1 MICRLT
7 ARNQARAGRMV
18 TIKLKYVDHFFD
30 RHGKERAYFRAPGG
44 NRTPLPLPVGSPE
57 FMDAYN
63 DALASHPKR
72 ERKMTSVALHKPRS
86 LAALITEYR
95 KSARYQSI
103 KASTKGAYNGPLQWL
118 ADRYG
123 EQSIT
128 DLTRGDV
135 IRIQG
140 RKASDGNA
148 ASNTVLKVLRILVAH
163 AIDLGWRQTDPTLRI
178 KKMPEGEH
186 SAWTDDEHAQFEA
199 RWPVGTPERLGYA
212 LALYTGQ
219 RRGDVAGMT
228 WADVDPI
235 RRAVRVVQEKTG
247 TKLAIPLHRD
257 LWATLEAYPRD
268 KVALMATSRGGRYT
282 TESFGNL
289 MADAIRAAKLP
300 RHCKLHGLR
309 KSAGVRLAEVGC
321 STKEIMAVLG
331 HRTMSQAAHYT
342 KQAEQVKLAR
352 SAMDRLEKGS

>member
-1 MICRLT
+1 
-7 ARNQARAGRMV
+7 MV
-18 TIKLKYVDHFFD
+18 TIKLKYVDHFWD
-30 RHGKERAYFRAPGG
+30 RHGKERAYFRVPRG

-57 FMDAYN
+57 FMDAYHE
-63 DALASHPKR
+63 L
-72 ERKMTSVALHKPRS
+72 
-86 LAALITEYR
+86 LAACRPLERREKAKPPPAQSFAAIIEEYR
-95 KSARYQSI
+95 KSARYAAI
-103 KASTKGAYNGPLQWL
+103 KNSTKGAYRGPLQWI

-123 EQSIT
+123 NQSICE
-128 DLTRGDV
+128 LTRADV
-135 IRIQG
+135 VRIQG
-140 RKASDGNA
+140 IKAKDGPA

-163 AIDLGWRQTDPTLRI
+163 AIDLGWLVTDPTLRV

-186 SAWTDDEHAQFEA
+186 VAWAPEEHAAFEA

-219 RRGDVAGMT
+219 RRADVAAMT

-257 LWATLEAYPRD
+257 LWATLDAYPRD

-289 MADAIRAAKLP
+289 MADAIRAAGLP

-342 KQAEQVKLAR
+342 KAAEQVKLAR
-352 SAMDRLEKGS
+352 AAMDRLEAKNN